1 MRHVGHLPRI
11 ISSLVWNDRG
21 KSRIPARIVPILLT
35 SKAGAFRMRVRRVIV
50 ESIAA
55 ILLILWERRTG
66 AAVLTKFCVG
76 GDEIYET
83 SVFVLRREDVLSL

>member
-1 MRHVGHLPRI
+1 
-11 ISSLVWNDRG
+11 
-21 KSRIPARIVPILLT
+21 
-35 SKAGAFRMRVRRVIV
+35 MRVRRVIV